1 MEVEAARDPTMASRK
16 PASGKRATYT
26 HGHTHKQASRA
37 SRSFVLTLLFPF
49 FPLRSGMGGFL
60 GSGFGGS
67 SGGGSDAGGAGNG
80 SDGGGEGSVGVDSN
94 SGQDNPPDWF
104 T

>member
-1 MEVEAARDPTMASRK
+1 MDTRTS
-16 PASGKRATYT
+16 
-26 HGHTHKQASRA
+26 KQAA
-37 SRSFVLTLLFPF
+37 SHSFALTLLLFPS